1 LGGQYDTEAAS
12 LVLYNNFNT
21 STPQTVVTASSFSYC
36 RSFCI
41 KGYTQ
46 NNALISNS
54 VFYEARKFHFKLL
67 QVTGITVTNNLMIGA
82 IIRPTIT
89 GNEPVAC
96 I

>member
-1 LGGQYDTEAAS
+1 MD
-12 LVLYNNFNT
+12 T
-21 STPQTVVTASSFSYC
+21 STASTVVTASSFSFC

-46 NNALISNS
+46 NNAIVSNS

-67 QVTGITVTNNLMIGA
+67 EISSFTVTNNLMIGA
-82 IIRPTIT
+82 ILRPTMT
-89 GNEPVAC
+89 GKEPVAC